1 MPIIKCPYCAGEIET
16 GRQKGDLIRCEHCH
30 KPFEIG
36 VTRPRPAPASAA
48 ASPAAPAPV
57 TRYREKPAQDISAT
71 EFAGGLSI
79 AKFVAFIG
87 WFVILIALLSFLAAL
102 FSAKPMVGIAI
113 SIGAL
118 VSGCS
123 LLLFAHIATATMKTA
138 DYARITAQN
147 SME

>member
-1 MPIIKCPYCAGEIET
+1 MATIKCPYCAGEIET
-16 GRQKGDLIRCEHCH
+16 GKQKGELIRCEHCH

-48 ASPAAPAPV
+48 PAAPAPA
-57 TRYREKPAQDISAT
+57 RYREKPAQDISAT
-71 EFAGGLSI
+71 EFASGLGI
-79 AKFVAFIG
+79 ARFVAFIG

-102 FSAKPMVGIAI
+102 FGDKPMAGVAI

>member
-1 MPIIKCPYCAGEIET
+1 MATIKCPYCAGEIET
-16 GRQKGDLIRCEHCH
+16 GKQKGELIRCEHCH

-48 ASPAAPAPV
+48 PAAPAPA
-57 TRYREKPAQDISAT
+57 RYREKPAQDISAT
-71 EFAGGLSI
+71 EFASGLGI
-79 AKFVAFIG
+79 ARFVAFIG

-102 FSAKPMVGIAI
+102 FGDKPMAGVAI

-138 DYARITAQN
+138 DYARITALN

>member
-1 MPIIKCPYCAGEIET
+1 MATIKCPYCAGEIET
-16 GRQKGDLIRCEHCH
+16 GKQKGELIRCEHCH

-48 ASPAAPAPV
+48 PAAPAPV
-57 TRYREKPAQDISAT
+57 TRHREKPAQDISAT
-71 EFAGGLSI
+71 EFAGGLGI
-79 AKFVAFIG
+79 ARFVAFIG

-102 FSAKPMVGIAI
+102 FGDKPMAGVALA
-113 SIGAL
+113 IGAL

>member
-1 MPIIKCPYCAGEIET
+1 MATIKCPYCAGEIET
-16 GRQKGDLIRCEHCH
+16 GKQKGELIRCEHCH

-57 TRYREKPAQDISAT
+57 TRYRKKPAQDISAT
-71 EFAGGLSI
+71 EFASGLGI
-79 AKFVAFIG
+79 ARFVAFIG

-102 FSAKPMVGIAI
+102 FSDKPMAGVAI

-138 DYARITAQN
+138 DYARITALN

>member
-1 MPIIKCPYCAGEIET
+1 MATIKCPYCAGEIET
-16 GRQKGDLIRCEHCH
+16 GKQKGELIRCEHCH

-36 VTRPRPAPASAA
+36 VTRPRPAPASAG
-48 ASPAAPAPV
+48 ASPAAPAPA
-57 TRYREKPAQDISAT
+57 RHREKPAQDITVT

>member
-1 MPIIKCPYCAGEIET
+1 MATIKCPYCAGEIET
-16 GRQKGDLIRCEHCH
+16 GKQKGELIRCEHCH

-48 ASPAAPAPV
+48 PAAPAPA
-57 TRYREKPAQDISAT
+57 RYREKPAQDISAT
-71 EFAGGLSI
+71 EFASGLGI
-79 AKFVAFIG
+79 ARFVAFIG

-102 FSAKPMVGIAI
+102 FSDKPMAGVALA
-113 SIGAL
+113 IGAL

-138 DYARITAQN
+138 DYARITALN

>member
-1 MPIIKCPYCAGEIET
+1 MATIKCPYCAGEIET
-16 GRQKGDLIRCEHCH
+16 GKQKGELIRCEHCH

-48 ASPAAPAPV
+48 PAAPAPA
-57 TRYREKPAQDISAT
+57 RYREKPAQDISAT
-71 EFAGGLSI
+71 EFASGLGI
-79 AKFVAFIG
+79 ARFVAFIG

-102 FSAKPMVGIAI
+102 FGDKPMAGVAV

-138 DYARITAQN
+138 DYARITALN

>member
-1 MPIIKCPYCAGEIET
+1 MATIKCPYCAGEIET
-16 GRQKGDLIRCEHCH
+16 GKQKGELIRCEHCH

-48 ASPAAPAPV
+48 PAAPAPA
-57 TRYREKPAQDISAT
+57 RYREKPAQDISAT

-79 AKFVAFIG
+79 ARFVAFIG

-102 FSAKPMVGIAI
+102 FSDKPMAGVAV

-138 DYARITAQN
+138 DYARITALN

>member
-1 MPIIKCPYCAGEIET
+1 M
-16 GRQKGDLIRCEHCH
+16 
-30 KPFEIG
+30 
-36 VTRPRPAPASAA
+36 
-48 ASPAAPAPV
+48 
-57 TRYREKPAQDISAT
+57 T

-138 DYARITAQN
+138 DYARITALN

>member
-16 GRQKGDLIRCEHCH
+16 GKQKGDLIRCEHCH

-48 ASPAAPAPV
+48 PAAPAPV

-71 EFAGGLSI
+71 EFASGLGI
-79 AKFVAFIG
+79 ARFVAFIG

-102 FSAKPMVGIAI
+102 FSDKPMAGVAV

-138 DYARITAQN
+138 DYARITALN

>member
-1 MPIIKCPYCAGEIET
+1 MATIKCPYCAGEIET
-16 GRQKGDLIRCEHCH
+16 GKQKGELIRCEHCH

-48 ASPAAPAPV
+48 PAAPAPA
-57 TRYREKPAQDISAT
+57 RYREKPAQDISAT
-71 EFAGGLSI
+71 EFASGLGI
-79 AKFVAFIG
+79 ARFVAFIG

>member
-1 MPIIKCPYCAGEIET
+1 MATIKCPYCAGEIET
-16 GRQKGDLIRCEHCH
+16 GKQKGELIRCEHCH

-48 ASPAAPAPV
+48 PAAPAPA
-57 TRYREKPAQDISAT
+57 RYREKPAQDISAT
-71 EFAGGLSI
+71 EFASGLGI
-79 AKFVAFIG
+79 ARFVAFIG

-102 FSAKPMVGIAI
+102 FSDKPMAGVAV

-138 DYARITAQN
+138 DYARITALN

>member
-1 MPIIKCPYCAGEIET
+1 MATIKCPYCAGEIET
-16 GRQKGDLIRCEHCH
+16 GKQKGELIRCEHCH

-48 ASPAAPAPV
+48 PAAPAPA
-57 TRYREKPAQDISAT
+57 RYREKPAQDISAT
-71 EFAGGLSI
+71 EFASGLGI
-79 AKFVAFIG
+79 ARFVAFIG

-138 DYARITAQN
+138 DYARITALN

>member
-1 MPIIKCPYCAGEIET
+1 MATIKCPYCAGEIET
-16 GRQKGDLIRCEHCH
+16 GKQKGELIRCEHCH

-48 ASPAAPAPV
+48 ASPAAPAPA
-57 TRYREKPAQDISAT
+57 RHREKPAQDISAT
-71 EFAGGLSI
+71 EFAGGLGI

-87 WFVILIALLSFLAAL
+87 WFVIFIALLTFLTAL
-102 FSAKPMVGIAI
+102 FSDKGMVGVALA
-113 SIGAL
+113 IGAL

-138 DYARITAQN
+138 DYARITALN

>member
-1 MPIIKCPYCAGEIET
+1 MATIKCPYCAGEIET
-16 GRQKGDLIRCEHCH
+16 GKQKGELIRCEHCH

-36 VTRPRPAPASAA
+36 VTRPRPAPAFAA
-48 ASPAAPAPV
+48 PAAPAPA
-57 TRYREKPAQDISAT
+57 RYREKPAQDISAT
-71 EFAGGLSI
+71 EFASGLGI
-79 AKFVAFIG
+79 ARFVAFIG

-102 FSAKPMVGIAI
+102 FSDKPMAGVALA
-113 SIGAL
+113 IGAL

-138 DYARITAQN
+138 DYARITALN

>member
-1 MPIIKCPYCAGEIET
+1 MATIKCPYCAGEIET
-16 GRQKGDLIRCEHCH
+16 GKQKGDLIRCEHCH

-48 ASPAAPAPV
+48 ASPAVPAPA
-57 TRYREKPAQDISAT
+57 RHREKPAQDISAT
-71 EFAGGLSI
+71 EFAGGLGI

-102 FSAKPMVGIAI
+102 FSDKPMAGVAI

>member
-1 MPIIKCPYCAGEIET
+1 MATIKCPYCAGEIET
-16 GRQKGDLIRCEHCH
+16 GKQKGELIRCEHCH

-48 ASPAAPAPV
+48 PAAPAPA
-57 TRYREKPAQDISAT
+57 RYREKPAQDISAT
-71 EFAGGLSI
+71 EFASGLGI
-79 AKFVAFIG
+79 ARFVAFIG

-102 FSAKPMVGIAI
+102 FSDKPMAGVAV

>member
-1 MPIIKCPYCAGEIET
+1 MSIIKCPYCAGEIET
-16 GRQKGDLIRCEHCH
+16 GKQKGELIRCEHCH

-48 ASPAAPAPV
+48 ASPAAPAPA
-57 TRYREKPAQDISAT
+57 RHREKPAQDISAT
-71 EFAGGLSI
+71 EFASGLGI